1 LGDIVV
7 RRTTQRGDARRLA
20 LEGALQG
27 HPLIV
32 AVGGDG
38 TFSEVVD
45 GVLAARKTGG
55 PAPGAAGAGG
65 PAVGLIN
72 VGTGGDFR
80 RSLDLGPGPE
90 ACIEALA
97 SGRERTV
104 DVGRASFAGPDG
116 ARVQRHFVN
125 VLSAGLG
132 GLVDHYVETAP
143 AFLGGGAAYY
153 LASLR
158 SVLVGKKEPLL
169 ARITWQGQTCEQ
181 VIPAHLLAVCNGR
194 WFGGGMDIAP
204 MASPSDGRFEV
215 ITIGERNG
223 LFLAVK
229 IRKVYSGRH
238 LQEST
243 VQHFPCHRLELS
255 LADKEAERRYL
266 LDVDGDPLGSLP
278 LSVELVPS
286 ALRVRG

>member
-1 LGDIVV
+1 
-7 RRTTQRGDARRLA
+7 
-20 LEGALQG
+20 
-27 HPLIV
+27 
-32 AVGGDG
+32 
-38 TFSEVVD
+38 
-45 GVLAARKTGG
+45 
-55 PAPGAAGAGG
+55 
-65 PAVGLIN
+65 
-72 VGTGGDFR
+72 
-80 RSLDLGPGPE
+80 
-90 ACIEALA
+90 
-97 SGRERTV
+97 
-104 DVGRASFAGPDG
+104 
-116 ARVQRHFVN
+116 
-125 VLSAGLG
+125 
-132 GLVDHYVETAP
+132 VETAP

-169 ARITWQGQTCEQ
+169 ARITWQGETREQ

-223 LFLAVK
+223 FSLAVK

-238 LQEST
+238 LQERT

-278 LSVELVPS
+278 LSVELVPGV
-286 ALRVRG
+286 LRVRG